1 MPRARNGVA
10 HRKRVKKVLKLAKG
24 YRGRR
29 SKLYHSAKEAV
40 MRALQ
45 YAYRDRR
52 QKKREFRRLWI
63 ARINGAVRDHG
74 LSYSKF
80 IHGLDKAGIKL
91 NRKALSNLAIEDQK
105 AFLHIVE
112 QAKKA
117 LAA

>member
-1 MPRARNGVA
+1 MPRTRSGVA
-10 HRKRVKKVLKLAKG
+10 HHKRVKKVLKLAKG

-52 QKKREFRRLWI
+52 QKKREYRKLWI
-63 ARINGAVRDHG
+63 TRINNAVRDHD

-91 NRKALSNLAIEDQK
+91 NRKILSNLAIEDQK
-105 AFLHIVE
+105 TFSQIVE
-112 QAKKA
+112 QVKKA